1 MIRKSLLLVL
11 LMFFLN
17 VIETILI
24 GFLVGFCVGFYLFK
38 NKKNKNKADQIRDQ
52 IKQFFLT

>member
-1 MIRKSLLLVL
+1 
-11 LMFFLN
+11 MFFSN
-17 VIETILI
+17 VIEAILI

-52 IKQFFLT
+52 IEQFFLT